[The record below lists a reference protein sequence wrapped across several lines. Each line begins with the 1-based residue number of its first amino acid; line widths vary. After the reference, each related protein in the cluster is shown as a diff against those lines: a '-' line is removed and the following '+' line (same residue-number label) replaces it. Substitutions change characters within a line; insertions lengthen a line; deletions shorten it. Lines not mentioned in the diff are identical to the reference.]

1 VNLQDWMEP
10 DRWRQRGG
18 SFGPAAD
25 LYDQVRPGYPVAAV
39 EWALAPL
46 GAGRWRIL
54 DIGAGTG
61 IMTRLLVSLGH
72 KPVAVEPDGRMRR
85 RLAATTSAVEPL
97 AGSAEA
103 LPLADASVDAAIA
116 AQAYHWF
123 DRDRAHLE
131 LGRVI
136 RPGGVFTAL
145 WNDRDEATAWV
156 RAYSRIVEGD
166 RGPDGS
172 GADSGRA
179 KSPSHGDR
187 FGPAE
192 FAEFR
197 HAVTHTLE
205 SLVAL
210 LKSRSYF
217 LTASP
222 TRQAALEAEV
232 RELAATHPELA
243 GRTSFDLPYVTVAYR
258 ATRLPVASS
267 LGTSATKS

>member
-1 VNLQDWMEP
+1 MES
-10 DRWRQRGG
+10 DRWRQRAG

-25 LYDQVRPGYPVAAV
+25 LYDQVRPRYPVAAV
-39 EWALAPL
+39 EWAVAAL

-54 DIGAGTG
+54 DVGAGTG
-61 IMTRLLVSLGH
+61 IMTRQLISLGH
-72 KPVAVEPDGRMRR
+72 DTVAVEPDERMRQ
-85 RLAATTSAVEPL
+85 RLAATTPAAAPL

-136 RPGGVFTAL
+136 RPGGIFAAL
-145 WNDRDEATAWV
+145 WNDRDEGTAWV

-172 GADSGRA
+172 GADSGRV
-179 KSPSHGDR
+179 KSPSYGDR
-187 FGPAE
+187 FGPVE

-197 HAVTHTLE
+197 HNVTHTPE

-222 TRQAALEAEV
+222 IRQAALEAEV

-243 GRTSFDLPYVTVAYR
+243 GRTAFDLPYVTVAYR

-267 LGTSATKS
+267 LGTRATKS